1 MNTIKIFRFLKNSN
15 THLKF
20 IYISYKQIAIL
31 ARRMIFSLRS
41 YKHKLRLK
49 LGLVKEEIHFYS
61 HPDYNGTNLDKWI
74 NDGIK
79 GYRQWYQ
86 PINFGNI
93 NAHVTT
99 PPNWKPDPS
108 LDYDYGLGRWNSI
121 ITRNLPE
128 VANKRILDVGC
139 NVGLYSIE
147 LAKMGASE
155 VIGIDRNL
163 DFNHK
168 SNFPPK
174 QDIISQARFVKKA
187 LELKSGTTYPVRYY
201 GINFN
206 DYEKL
211 RALGRFDF
219 ILALNVTYHEYKD
232 STFFIKTLSEM
243 TDQLV
248 LQISVGHGYPL
259 SKWANIPKHVE
270 MLVNCDFTKIEID
283 CPVGYMNPMIIAKR

>member
-1 MNTIKIFRFLKNSN
+1 MNTIKIYRILKKSS
-15 THLKF
+15 TQPKF
-20 IYISYKQIAIL
+20 ISISYKLIE
-31 ARRMIFSLRS
+31 IFASRFIFRLRS
-41 YKHKLRLK
+41 YKHKLGLK
-49 LGLVKEEIHFYS
+49 LGLVREEKHLYS
-61 HPDYNGTNLDKWI
+61 HPDYDGSDLNKWI

-86 PINFGNI
+86 PIDFGNI
-93 NAHVTT
+93 QAHVTT
-99 PPNWKPDPS
+99 PPYWEPDPS
-108 LDYDYGLGRWNSI
+108 LDLDYGLGRWYSI

-128 VANKRILDVGC
+128 VAKKRILDVGC

-168 SNFPPK
+168 SNFPPR

-187 LELKSGTTYPVRYY
+187 LELKNNTTYPITYY

-211 RALGRFDF
+211 RALGKFDF
-219 ILALNVTYHEYKD
+219 ILALNVTYHEYEASK
-232 STFFIKTLSEM
+232 FFIKTLSEM
-243 TDQLV
+243 TDHLV
-248 LQISVGHGYPL
+248 LQISVGHTYPL

-270 MLVNCDFTKIEID
+270 MLINSDFTKIEID
-283 CPVGYMNPMIIAKR
+283 CPVGYMNPVITAKR